1 VDTVIQLDTYDWIS
15 LDCSNCGSSVQV
27 LRLDL
32 ELDDSPPIA
41 CASCQRTLVDGV
53 KPEGESDSPPEWP
66 TADAD
71 DDLPQRPRDESDA
84 AAITPHVSES
94 PRTESSQEPAKL
106 TVAEPEVADEE
117 LSETNEHEDRPHHED
132 RPSDETSYDDETWPD
147 DTWADDEYAGE
158 EDLDDDWSLSSGED
172 WAMYSGQQDVCEDEI
187 PEIDLER
194 KKKRV
199 RKPKGLRD
207 RIAFWLQERRQQ
219 TTGTLVSLAVHVV
232 LMLILGLIV
241 MQLDALRPRT
251 EVLLS
256 FSGDDV
262 SLELAAEADAAQVE
276 IAVSEDAGGLDG
288 AVGVDVMRTL
298 RAGEGVISA
307 SSIAIPSA
315 PTGLGAAWGSPAG
328 SGLEGRRT
336 GNRAK
341 LALANGAT
349 PESEAAV
356 EAGLKWLA
364 RHQRE
369 DGAWSFKFHTPDC
382 RNRCQ
387 GPGVYESPTG
397 ATGLALLCFLGAGY
411 TQLEGEHQETVRKAL
426 NWLVLESREGDLR
439 TSADRLEPEGH
450 TGMYA
455 HSLASMALCEAY
467 GMTRDREVYRVASE
481 TIQFIARAQH
491 PDNGGWRYRVAEP
504 GDTSVVGWQVMALA
518 SARMAG
524 IPIPRYVQGKAVN
537 FLDLVYKPS
546 TGEYGYMS
554 RYGDTSK
561 ATTAIGVLCRMY
573 LQADQ
578 TPEIHDRSIRRIAL
592 RSPRYNNEYE
602 NYYITQVLHHWG
614 GERWERWNRMNRQR
628 LVNSQI
634 SEGHPEGSWNP
645 DGRWG
650 GTGGRLYMTCMNVL
664 TLEVYYRHLPLYRD
678 ESFLFETQEPRP
690 ESDTD
695 GE

>member
-1 VDTVIQLDTYDWIS
+1 VSAPL
-15 LDCSNCGSSVQV
+15 
-27 LRLDL
+27 
-32 ELDDSPPIA
+32 SP
-41 CASCQRTLVDGV
+41 D
-53 KPEGESDSPPEWP
+53 EGN
-66 TADAD
+66 
-71 DDLPQRPRDESDA
+71 
-84 AAITPHVSES
+84 
-94 PRTESSQEPAKL
+94 
-106 TVAEPEVADEE
+106 
-117 LSETNEHEDRPHHED
+117 SETGEQA
-132 RPSDETSYDDETWPD
+132 DETSCDDETWPD
-147 DTWADDEYAGE
+147 DAWAGDEHTDNACL
-158 EDLDDDWSLSSGED
+158 DDDDWSLSSGED
-172 WAMYSGQQDVCEDEI
+172 WAMYNGQQDVCEDLI

-199 RKPKGLRD
+199 RKPKGLRN
-207 RIAFWLQERRQQ
+207 RIAVWLQERRQQ
-219 TTGTLVSLAVHVV
+219 TTGTLVSLAVHAV
-232 LMLILGLIV
+232 LLLILGLIV
-241 MQLDALRPRT
+241 IQLDAIRPRT
-251 EVLLS
+251 EVVLS
-256 FSGDDV
+256 FSGDDT
-262 SLELAAEADAAQVE
+262 SLELAAEAEADEVE
-276 IAVSEDAGGLDG
+276 IVVSEDAGGLDG
-288 AVGVDVMRTL
+288 AFGVDVLRTL

-307 SSIAIPSA
+307 SSIPIPSA

-328 SGLEGRRT
+328 SGLEGRRS

-356 EAGLKWLA
+356 EAGLQWLV

-369 DGAWSFKFHTPDC
+369 DGAWSFKFHTTDC

-387 GPGVYESPTG
+387 NPGVYESPTG

-426 NWLVLESREGDLR
+426 NWMVAQSREGDLR
-439 TSADRLEPEGH
+439 ATADRLEPEGH
-450 TGMYA
+450 SGMYA
-455 HSLASMALCEAY
+455 HGLASIALCEAY

-481 TIQFIARAQH
+481 SIQFIARAQH
-491 PDNGGWRYRVAEP
+491 PDNGGWRYHFAEP

-524 IPIPRYVQGKAVN
+524 IPIPRYVQGKAVH
-537 FLDLVYKPS
+537 FLDLVYKPE
-546 TGEYGYMS
+546 TGEYGYTS
-554 RYGDTSK
+554 RFGNASK
-561 ATTAIGVLCRMY
+561 ATTAIGILCRMY

-578 TPEIHDRSIRRIAL
+578 TPEMHDRSIRRIAL

-628 LVNSQI
+628 LINTQI
-634 SEGHPEGSWNP
+634 REGHAEGSWNP

-650 GTGGRLYMTCMNVL
+650 HTGGRLYMTCMNVL

-690 ESDTD
+690 ESDTN
-695 GE
+695 GK